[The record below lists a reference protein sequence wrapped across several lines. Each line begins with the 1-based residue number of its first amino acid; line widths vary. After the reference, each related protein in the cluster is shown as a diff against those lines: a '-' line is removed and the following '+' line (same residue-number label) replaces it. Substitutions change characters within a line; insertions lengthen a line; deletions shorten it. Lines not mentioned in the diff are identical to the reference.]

1 MAHKGKTTSNITY
14 NSKDGLE
21 AYNPAIHN
29 CLTEYTA
36 MTKMV
41 HGPDYNP
48 RTEDIDRDVLIR
60 VGEDKRHGRYW
71 IADEAID
78 SSSTPTVLGA
88 SKEHEREP
96 SHTTSV
102 GQLIALHPGTPG

>member
-1 MAHKGKTTSNITY
+1 MAHKGKTTSDITY
-14 NSKDGLE
+14 NPEGWPE
-21 AYNPAIHN
+21 AYNNPAIHN

-48 RTEDIDRDVLIR
+48 RTKDIDRDVLIR
-60 VGEDKRHGRYW
+60 VGEDKGHGRYW

-78 SSSTPTVLGA
+78 SSSTPTLSQVRA
-88 SKEHEREP
+88 RS
-96 SHTTSV
+96 TSV
-102 GQLIALHPGTPG
+102 SPAIRPR